1 MSMYFLAGVGNA
13 EIFNQNDKLFATARA
28 LTDSSITI
36 GVNAEEVR
44 GGEGAALR
52 GKYFHSSSFGLRMTS
67 AMFNLEYIAANVG
80 AKIEEGADVITY
92 KEVKTDSTKLVLPTP
107 AVPLAKTVYAY
118 ASLVGEDNYKTYPVT
133 VAEDGC
139 SITVPVA
146 GTYCVKYFENNI
158 GARKIKINSNF
169 IPDTLYVVLTCALYA
184 GDAKSGTGTKV
195 GSIVIKVPRFQLN
208 GSQELGMTMTG
219 ASTTNFEGSALAIED
234 GCDGQGYYAEI
245 IEVLTNA
252 RWYDNVRSIQIEDND
267 VEVSATGEFTIN
279 PEVYAIY
286 SNALPKKIS
295 NAIIA
300 AGEGSVPSGEKSS
313 LAFSLVGTA
322 TGLTVDASL
331 GTVTGTASVAA
342 GTYTVR
348 VEAQKNG
355 VKIPGLDA
363 TMAITVKK

>member
-13 EIFNQNDKLFATARA
+13 EIFNQNDELFATARA

-80 AKIEEGADVITY
+80 AAIVKGADVITY
-92 KEVKTDSTKLVLPTP
+92 KEVKTDSVTLELPTK
-107 AVPLAKTVYAY
+107 AVPLGKTVYAY
-118 ASLVGEDNYKTYPVT
+118 ASLVGEDSFKAYKVSDKNT
-133 VAEDGC
+133 
-139 SITVPVA
+139 ITVPTA
-146 GTYCVKYFENNI
+146 GIYCVKYFENNI
-158 GARKIKINSNF
+158 AARKIKINSNF

-267 VEVSATGEFTIN
+267 VTISKPGTGGLQIN

-286 SNALPKKIS
+286 ENALPKKID
-295 NAIIA
+295 NAIIL
-300 AGEGSVPSGEKSS
+300 AGEGSVEASDRSS
-313 LAFSLVGTA
+313 LEFETVPKTI
-322 TGLTVDASL
+322 TGISIDASL
-331 GTVTGTASVAA
+331 GTVTISDTVAA
-342 GTYTVR
+342 GTYTIR
-348 VEAQKNG
+348 VKAMKGENQIAD
-355 VKIPGLDA
+355 LDA
-363 TMAITVKK
+363 TMAITVKA

>member
-13 EIFNQNDKLFATARA
+13 EIFNQNDELFATARA

-107 AVPLAKTVYAY
+107 AVPLGKTVYAY
-118 ASLVGEDNYKTYPVT
+118 ASLVGEDNYKTYPVS
-133 VAEDGC
+133 AEDN

-195 GSIVIKVPRFQLN
+195 GSMVIKVPRFQLN

-267 VEVSATGEFTIN
+267 VEVTATGEFTIN

-300 AGEGSVPSGEKSS
+300 AGEGSIPSGEKSS
-313 LAFSLVGTA
+313 LVFTTVPQSI

-331 GTVTGTASVAA
+331 GTVTGTTSVAA

-355 VKIPGLDA
+355 VKIPDLDA